1 MKPDL
6 WLQTKL
12 VEATMTLVSRVAK
25 ESKSPSYTDVNSFNL
40 TASHTQV
47 SQNIFLGVIDFLQQS
62 PDLRFTYK
70 RTDCLGNPRHLH
82 ILIAISHLLLRVPYH
97 ITILHLHNTSLHRQ
111 LQRLTAIMAISSSTT
126 LPIIISGTGP
136 SALLLAHA
144 LLKATPPLPFR
155 LYERDKSMT
164 YRVQGYRFVVSGRG
178 VKSCRDVLSPEHFD
192 LLRATCG
199 DVQTPPPRRFDA
211 VSGDPLPGFDMK
223 FKPRRGDTQ
232 EEPLKVDRTLMRQAL
247 FRGLEDY
254 TTFGKEIV
262 GYEPLNA
269 GEDETGSTNGAGDGP
284 GVLVRFSD
292 NSTVRGSLLVGA
304 DGGFSRVRAQLVPD
318 VQLLD
323 CGMRMV
329 LGKTPLTPAF
339 YEALGASSEDDPH
352 AATLLESIA
361 FVADPV
367 PRNSPMFFMFDPMR
381 FGGRAKVEASAP
393 DLGASIPL
401 DYIYWALSLR
411 SDEPEAQGR
420 DWKAMDSGAAGDLAE
435 DLTKSWAL
443 PLRTLVKHQDRSQTQ
458 ALRSSIIPI
467 PLLDWRESAATDGSE
482 NSETAKIS
490 STSSPM
496 VTLIG
501 DAAHAQPPTGGMGAS
516 TALTDAA
523 VLGASLTE
531 HGITRHA
538 LEVYEA
544 EMRDYAGPAIEGS
557 LKGGKIFANMKDLE
571 EMEPMRH

>member
-1 MKPDL
+1 
-6 WLQTKL
+6 
-12 VEATMTLVSRVAK
+12 
-25 ESKSPSYTDVNSFNL
+25 
-40 TASHTQV
+40 
-47 SQNIFLGVIDFLQQS
+47 
-62 PDLRFTYK
+62 
-70 RTDCLGNPRHLH
+70 
-82 ILIAISHLLLRVPYH
+82 
-97 ITILHLHNTSLHRQ
+97 
-111 LQRLTAIMAISSSTT
+111 MAIPSSTA

-164 YRVQGYRFVVSGRG
+164 FRVQGYRFVVSGRG

-199 DVQTPPPRRFDA
+199 DTQISLPRRFDA
-211 VSGDPLPGFDMK
+211 LSGGLLPFDMK
-223 FKPRRGDTQ
+223 FKKGRGDTQ

-247 FRGLEDY
+247 FRGLEEY

-262 GYEPLNA
+262 GYETFTA
-269 GEDETGSTNGAGDGP
+269 GEGEAGSTNGANGGS

-292 NSTVRGSLLVGA
+292 NTTVRGSLLIGA
-304 DGGFSRVRAQLVPD
+304 DGGFSKVRAQLVPD
-318 VQLLD
+318 AQLLD

-339 YEALGASSEDDPH
+339 YEALGAKGEDDPQ
-352 AATLLESIA
+352 AASLLESIA

-367 PRNSPMFFMFDPMR
+367 PRNSPMFFMLDPMR

-411 SDEPEAQGR
+411 SDEPEAQGKNWR
-420 DWKAMDSGAAGDLAE
+420 SMDSDGAADLAE
-435 DLTKSWAL
+435 DLTKSWAP
-443 PLRTLVKHQDRSQTQ
+443 PLRALVRYQDRSQTQ
-458 ALRSSIIPI
+458 PLRSSIVPI
-467 PLLDWRESAATDGSE
+467 PLRDWRKPAATDGTEDSE
-482 NSETAKIS
+482 IAKKS
-490 STSSPM
+490 LASSPM

-501 DAAHAQPPTGGMGAS
+501 DAAHAQPPTGGMGAA

-523 VLGASLTE
+523 VLGASLAE
-531 HGITRHA
+531 HGVTLRA

-544 EMRDYAGPAIEGS
+544 EMREYANSAIEGS

>member
-1 MKPDL
+1 
-6 WLQTKL
+6 
-12 VEATMTLVSRVAK
+12 
-25 ESKSPSYTDVNSFNL
+25 
-40 TASHTQV
+40 
-47 SQNIFLGVIDFLQQS
+47 
-62 PDLRFTYK
+62 
-70 RTDCLGNPRHLH
+70 
-82 ILIAISHLLLRVPYH
+82 
-97 ITILHLHNTSLHRQ
+97 
-111 LQRLTAIMAISSSTT
+111 MAVSSSTT

-164 YRVQGYRFVVSGRG
+164 HRVQGYRFVVSGRG

-199 DVQTPPPRRFDA
+199 DIQSPPPRRLDA
-211 VSGDPLPGFDMK
+211 LSGTLLGGFDMNFRSRDK
-223 FKPRRGDTQ
+223 Q

-262 GYEPLNA
+262 GYETFTTV
-269 GEDETGSTNGAGDGP
+269 GDETGTTNGDEDGS

-339 YEALGASSEDDPH
+339 YEALGATGEDDPR
-352 AATLLESIA
+352 AATLLDSIA
-361 FVADPV
+361 FVADPA

-411 SDEPEAQGR
+411 SDEPEAQGKEWR
-420 DWKAMDSGAAGDLAE
+420 AMDSNAAADLAE
-435 DLTKSWAL
+435 DLTKSWAP
-443 PLRTLVKHQDRSQTQ
+443 PLRALVRHQDRSQTQ
-458 ALRSSIIPI
+458 SLRSSIIPI
-467 PLLDWRESAATDGSE
+467 PLRDWRKPTAVDGAEGSGD
-482 NSETAKIS
+482 ETVS
-490 STSSPM
+490 SVSSPM

-501 DAAHAQPPTGGMGAS
+501 DAAHGQPPTGGMGAA

-523 VLGASLTE
+523 VLGASLAE
-531 HGITRHA
+531 HGTTRRA

-544 EMRDYAGPAIEGS
+544 EMRAYAGPAIEGS
-557 LKGGKIFANMKDLE
+557 LKGGRIFTNMQDLE
-571 EMEPMRH
+571 EMKPMRH

>member
-1 MKPDL
+1 
-6 WLQTKL
+6 
-12 VEATMTLVSRVAK
+12 
-25 ESKSPSYTDVNSFNL
+25 
-40 TASHTQV
+40 
-47 SQNIFLGVIDFLQQS
+47 
-62 PDLRFTYK
+62 
-70 RTDCLGNPRHLH
+70 
-82 ILIAISHLLLRVPYH
+82 
-97 ITILHLHNTSLHRQ
+97 
-111 LQRLTAIMAISSSTT
+111 MAISSSTA

-144 LLKATPPLPFR
+144 LLKATPPLPFH

-178 VKSCRDVLSPEHFD
+178 VKSCRDVLSPEHFE

-199 DVQTPPPRRFDA
+199 DSQTPPPRWFDA
-211 VSGDPLPGFDMK
+211 LSGDPLPKFDMK

-232 EEPLKVDRTLMRQAL
+232 EEPLKVDRTLMRLAL

-262 GYEPLNA
+262 GYEPLTA
-269 GEDETGSTNGAGDGP
+269 GDDETGSTDGAGGGP

-339 YEALGASSEDDPH
+339 YEALGATGEDDPR
-352 AATLLESIA
+352 AATLLEGFA

-411 SDEPEAQGR
+411 SDEPEAQGK
-420 DWKAMDSGAAGDLAE
+420 DWRAMDSDHAADLAE
-435 DLTKSWAL
+435 NLTKSWAL
-443 PLRTLVKHQDRSQTQ
+443 HLRTLVKYQDRSQTQ
-458 ALRSSIIPI
+458 SLRSPIIPL
-467 PLLDWRESAATDGSE
+467 PLRDWRDTAATDGTDDA
-482 NSETAKIS
+482 ETAKIS

-501 DAAHAQPPTGGMGAS
+501 DAAHAQPPTGGVGAA

-523 VLGASLTE
+523 VLGASLAE
-531 HGITRHA
+531 HGITRRA

-544 EMRDYAGPAIEGS
+544 EMRGYAGPAIEGS

>member
-1 MKPDL
+1 
-6 WLQTKL
+6 
-12 VEATMTLVSRVAK
+12 
-25 ESKSPSYTDVNSFNL
+25 
-40 TASHTQV
+40 
-47 SQNIFLGVIDFLQQS
+47 
-62 PDLRFTYK
+62 
-70 RTDCLGNPRHLH
+70 
-82 ILIAISHLLLRVPYH
+82 
-97 ITILHLHNTSLHRQ
+97 
-111 LQRLTAIMAISSSTT
+111 MAIPSSTT

-199 DVQTPPPRRFDA
+199 DTQISLPRRFDA
-211 VSGDPLPGFDMK
+211 LSGALLPFDMK
-223 FKPRRGDTQ
+223 FKKGRGDTQ

-247 FRGLEDY
+247 FRGLEDH

-262 GYEPLNA
+262 GYETFTT
-269 GEDETGSTNGAGDGP
+269 GEGETGSANGANGGS

-292 NSTVRGSLLVGA
+292 GTTVQGSLLIGA
-304 DGGFSRVRAQLVPD
+304 DGGFSKIRAQLVPD

-339 YEALGASSEDDPH
+339 YEALGAKGEDDPQ

-367 PRNSPMFFMFDPMR
+367 PRNSPMFFMLDPMR

-420 DWKAMDSGAAGDLAE
+420 NWRSMDSDGAADLAE
-435 DLTKSWAL
+435 DLTKSWAP
-443 PLRTLVKHQDRSQTQ
+443 PLRNLVRYQDRSQTQ
-458 ALRSSIIPI
+458 PLRSSIIPI
-467 PLLDWRESAATDGSE
+467 PLHDWRKPDATESAED
-482 NSETAKIS
+482 SETPKES
-490 STSSPM
+490 PTSSPM

-501 DAAHAQPPTGGMGAS
+501 DAAHAQPPTGGMGAA

-523 VLGASLTE
+523 VLGASLAE
-531 HGITRHA
+531 HGITLRA

-544 EMRDYAGPAIEGS
+544 EMRGYANSAIEGS

>member
-1 MKPDL
+1 M
-6 WLQTKL
+6 
-12 VEATMTLVSRVAK
+12 E
-25 ESKSPSYTDVNSFNL
+25 
-40 TASHTQV
+40 
-47 SQNIFLGVIDFLQQS
+47 
-62 PDLRFTYK
+62 
-70 RTDCLGNPRHLH
+70 
-82 ILIAISHLLLRVPYH
+82 
-97 ITILHLHNTSLHRQ
+97 
-111 LQRLTAIMAISSSTT
+111 ISSSTT

-155 LYERDKSMT
+155 LYERDSSMT

-178 VKSCRDVLSPEHFD
+178 VKSCRDVLSPDHFD

-199 DVQTPPPRRFDA
+199 DIKNPVPRRLDA
-211 VSGDPLPGFDMK
+211 LSATLLEGFDMK
-223 FKPRRGDTQ
+223 FRNRDTQ
-232 EEPLKVDRTLMRQAL
+232 EEPLKVDRTLMRLAL

-262 GYEPLNA
+262 GYETL
-269 GEDETGSTNGAGDGP
+269 DETSSTDGADDGS

-339 YEALGASSEDDPH
+339 YEALGATGEDDPR

-411 SDEPEAQGR
+411 SDEPEAQGK
-420 DWKAMDSGAAGDLAE
+420 DWRAMDSDAAGDLAE
-435 DLTKSWAL
+435 DLTKSWAP
-443 PLRTLVKHQDRSQTQ
+443 PLRALVRHQDRSQTQ
-458 ALRSSIIPI
+458 SLRSAVIPI
-467 PLLDWRESAATDGSE
+467 PLRDWRKPTATDGAEDSE
-482 NSETAKIS
+482 DAKVS
-490 STSSPM
+490 SASSPM

-501 DAAHAQPPTGGMGAS
+501 DAAHAQPPTGGMGAA
-516 TALTDAA
+516 TALADAA
-523 VLGASLTE
+523 VLGASLAE
-531 HGITRHA
+531 HGITRRA

-544 EMRDYAGPAIEGS
+544 EMRGYAGPAIEGS
-557 LKGGKIFANMKDLE
+557 LKGGKIFTNMQDLE
-571 EMEPMRH
+571 EMKPMRH